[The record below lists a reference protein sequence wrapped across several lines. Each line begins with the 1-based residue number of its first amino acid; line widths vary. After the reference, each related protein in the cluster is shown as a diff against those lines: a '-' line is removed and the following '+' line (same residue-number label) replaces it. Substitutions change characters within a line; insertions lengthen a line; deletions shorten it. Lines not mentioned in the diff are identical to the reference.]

1 MQFLS
6 CKVHFLMIYAHMW
19 PTFGE
24 LAGFNNEMDFEIF
37 GLSFTRYGGSPDQA
51 QAVTQIWIRH
61 ATLLPKKEKSLNMP
75 APLPRPRPR
84 RSMVRA
90 LPTDAESDCDG
101 LRGSE

>member
-24 LAGFNNEMDFEIF
+24 LAGFNIEIF

-101 LRGSE
+101 LRGPE